1 MFRTTNMLEK
11 ILLQASGQYEGI
23 INRLEEQ
30 HKETLELLEMVSSPR
45 YIDDIENIE
54 HLFIAVMKGLS
65 SLLYTLIRV
74 TVGHKGTVAPD
85 VFVAH
90 FFNILFLHVG
100 AYLLSNIFANYRE
113 TRVESLR
120 KN

>member
-1 MFRTTNMLEK
+1 MFEK
-11 ILLQASGQYEGI
+11 ILLQASGQYEDM

-74 TVGHKGTVAPD
+74 TVVHKGIVAPG

-90 FFNILFLHVG
+90 SFKILFLHGG
-100 AYLLSNIFANYRE
+100 AYLLSNIFAKYRE

>member
-1 MFRTTNMLEK
+1 MRMFEK

-23 INRLEEQ
+23 TNRLEEQ

-74 TVGHKGTVAPD
+74 TVGLKGTVAFGD
-85 VFVAH
+85 FIAH
-90 FFNILFLHVG
+90 SIIIYF
-100 AYLLSNIFANYRE
+100 SP
-113 TRVESLR
+113 
-120 KN
+120 

>member
-1 MFRTTNMLEK
+1 MFEK

-23 INRLEEQ
+23 VNRLEEQ
-30 HKETLELLEMVSSPR
+30 HRETLELLEMVSSPR

-74 TVGHKGTVAPD
+74 TVGLKGIVAPGN
-85 VFVAH
+85 FCCSFH
-90 FFNILFLHVG
+90 YYYFFSVVEHICSQIFLPIIGKQEWTYCVK
-100 AYLLSNIFANYRE
+100 IQ
-113 TRVESLR
+113 
-120 KN
+120 K

>member
-1 MFRTTNMLEK
+1 MFEK

-23 INRLEEQ
+23 TNRLEEQ

-65 SLLYTLIRV
+65 SLLYALIRV
-74 TVGHKGTVAPD
+74 MVGLKGIVAPG
-85 VFVAH
+85 VFVTH
-90 FFNILFLHVG
+90 SIIIFFSKLEHICFQIFLQILG
-100 AYLLSNIFANYRE
+100 
-113 TRVESLR
+113 
-120 KN
+120 KQD